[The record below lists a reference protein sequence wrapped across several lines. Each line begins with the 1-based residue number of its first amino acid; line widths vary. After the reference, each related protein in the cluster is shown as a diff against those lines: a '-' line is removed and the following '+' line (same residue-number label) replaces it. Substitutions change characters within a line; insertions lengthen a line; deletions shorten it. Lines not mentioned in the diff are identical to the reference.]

1 MFVPLDAILLE
12 NKSYFIFI
20 ALKIPD
26 RYVACIKMYA
36 LKNKN

>member
-1 MFVPLDAILLE
+1 MYALLGTISLE

-26 RYVACIKMYA
+26 RDVACIKYA
-36 LKNKN
+36 Y